1 MLDRI
6 LLIDD
11 SEEMEYQVRNCA
23 GTLSSDVILEMYD
36 PRCGLPEP
44 SFNWSRYDLILLDFD
59 LGLPKQNGLDWLVQ
73 LKRIRKLPPV
83 IMLTA
88 YGTKKLAAEALT
100 RGADAF
106 VEKDKLT
113 PQLFSE
119 ALKTA
124 LENHSKMT
132 LAQGSSP
139 GGEEVTQM
147 FSPEQME
154 KILSRPA
161 PKEAAT
167 PLPDERKFEQ
177 TRAFTGVEIAT
188 LTGKHS
194 GASTDSTLSK
204 SEDAPSS
211 SFTPA
216 AKTGSPA
223 VQTRV
228 TGHTTNAH
236 TPRAP
241 APARKTPGAEATIVI
256 PGYTIIRKIGEGG
269 MASIYLAERDDDK
282 LKVVLKVLSMH
293 SSMYEPGLLRR
304 FMREYKLIAQI
315 QHPNIVQIYERAF
328 ASNFAYIAME
338 YFSHGDLAERLKLE
352 IDTRTA
358 INYLHQI
365 TEGLGAAHAQGI
377 VHRDMKPANILFRSP
392 DSLAITDF
400 GIAKD
405 VESDTL
411 IRKQLTMDGELM
423 GTLYYI
429 SPEQIKGAEA
439 DRRSDIYSL
448 GVIMY
453 KMLTGKHPFV
463 GASPTEVFEA
473 HLHAPIPALP
483 SQFASLQPLL
493 DGLLAKDPD
502 ERFQS
507 TDDLLMGLNWQEWS

>member
-1 MLDRI
+1 MLNRI

-11 SEEMEYQVRNCA
+11 SEDVEYQVRNCA
-23 GTLSSDVILEMYD
+23 TAMSSDVILEMYD
-36 PRCGLPEP
+36 PRCGLPEAT
-44 SFNWSRYDLILLDFD
+44 FNWSRYDLLLLDFD
-59 LGLPKQNGLDWLVQ
+59 LGLPKQNGLDWLKLFKQ
-73 LKRIRKLPPV
+73 NRKLPPV

-88 YGTKKLAAEALT
+88 YGTKKLKAEALA
-100 RGADAF
+100 RGADGF
-106 VEKDKLT
+106 MEKDNLT

-119 ALKTA
+119 TVRNMLETRSKSGPVQGLLPGDELTQAFSTEQMLKARGNA
-124 LENHSKMT
+124 LEKNT
-132 LAQGSSP
+132 GT
-139 GGEEVTQM
+139 TQ
-147 FSPEQME
+147 SQE
-154 KILSRPA
+154 K
-161 PKEAAT
+161 EY
-167 PLPDERKFEQ
+167 EQ
-177 TRAFTGVEIAT
+177 TRAFTGDEI
-188 LTGKHS
+188 
-194 GASTDSTLSK
+194 
-204 SEDAPSS
+204 S
-211 SFTPA
+211 SFTGRHRDKNDGRGTTPAGAAAVSPATGEKNASQTKSVSGAARTATARTPHSPA
-216 AKTGSPA
+216 A
-223 VQTRV
+223 
-228 TGHTTNAH
+228 
-236 TPRAP
+236 
-241 APARKTPGAEATIVI
+241 ARKTPSAPAAIVV
-256 PGYTIIRKIGEGG
+256 PGYTIISKIGEGG

-282 LKVVLKVLSMH
+282 LKVVLKVLSMQ

-338 YFSHGDLAERLKLE
+338 YFSYGDLAERLKLQ

-405 VESDTL
+405 VESETL
-411 IRKQLTMDGELM
+411 IKKQLTMDGELM

-429 SPEQIKGAEA
+429 SPEQILGAHA

-453 KMLTGKHPFV
+453 KMLTGKHPYV
-463 GASPTEVFEA
+463 GSNPTAVFEG
-473 HLHAPIPALP
+473 HLNSPVPMLP
-483 SQFASLQPLL
+483 PQFASLQPLL
-493 DGLLAKDPD
+493 DGLLSKDPD